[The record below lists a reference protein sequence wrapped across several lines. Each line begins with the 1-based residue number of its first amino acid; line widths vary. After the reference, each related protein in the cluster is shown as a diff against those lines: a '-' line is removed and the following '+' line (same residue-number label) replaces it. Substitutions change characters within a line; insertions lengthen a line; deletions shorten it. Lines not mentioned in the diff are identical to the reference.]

1 MASGG
6 DQDGDERVLS
16 PDELDIE
23 AQEDVAS
30 LGDGRYV
37 IGSDGPPAADD
48 ADETGRGQ
56 STPQQSS
63 PDTTQFEQAQ
73 PDVQSSD
80 DTEPSDDLGGDS
92 DTAFQKTAADSA
104 GRQSATDPLTGR
116 EVKDWLSDELANH
129 GSTYAYHIAAK
140 SDGSITHQQLATDD
154 VSAAFDGLLVW
165 YARQLSEGAPVDEA
179 LGILL
184 AESTVQVRYPTARH
198 VFAVASGKG
207 GVGKSTSTANLGVAL
222 ANDGFDVAVVDVD
235 LGMANLAGLLGVEP
249 DTTLHDVLGADA
261 EPADATYEAHGLT
274 LIPGSTNL
282 EQFAEADAESLHRVV
297 EYLRD
302 RNDVVLLDAG
312 AGLSYDIAMAMSVAD
327 GVLLVTTAEL
337 NSLTDATKTG
347 QLVGK
352 MEKPVVGAVFTRT
365 GDGGFD
371 DVEGIATALGT
382 TDAVTAS
389 VPHDDAVKLSVRKG
403 RPVVDL
409 KPDSPA
415 ARAYKR
421 LAAKLTDSVGME
433 PSDAET
439 DEFEWVDPDTGEGAD
454 PAPSEDTDPDTGED
468 GPVYEIPLEELIDE
482 AGLNDDETAA
492 KRRVKLYDRVKSRFS

>member
-1 MASGG
+1 MKEAGG
-6 DQDGDERVLS
+6 
-16 PDELDIE
+16 
-23 AQEDVAS
+23 
-30 LGDGRYV
+30 
-37 IGSDGPPAADD
+37 
-48 ADETGRGQ
+48 
-56 STPQQSS
+56 
-63 PDTTQFEQAQ
+63 
-73 PDVQSSD
+73 
-80 DTEPSDDLGGDS
+80 
-92 DTAFQKTAADSA
+92 
-104 GRQSATDPLTGR
+104 
-116 EVKDWLSDELANH
+116 
-129 GSTYAYHIAAK
+129 
-140 SDGSITHQQLATDD
+140 
-154 VSAAFDGLLVW
+154 
-165 YARQLSEGAPVDEA
+165 EG
-179 LGILL
+179 
-184 AESTVQVRYPTARH
+184 Y

-235 LGMANLAGLLGVEP
+235 LGMANLAGLLGVDP
-249 DTTLHDVLGADA
+249 DTTLHDVLSGDA
-261 EPADATYEAHGLT
+261 QPADATYDAHGLT
-274 LIPGSTNL
+274 LIPGSTDL

-297 EYLRD
+297 EYLRE

-347 QLVGK
+347 KLVGK

-382 TDAVTAS
+382 TDAVTTS

-415 ARAYKR
+415 ARAYTR
-421 LAAKLTDSVGME
+421 LAAKLADSIGME
-433 PSDAET
+433 PSEQDD
-439 DEFEWVDPDTGEGAD
+439 DEFEWVDPDTGE
-454 PAPSEDTDPDTGED
+454 DTDDVTHSDGPDD
-468 GPVYEIPLEELIDE
+468 GPVYEIPLEDLIDE
-482 AGLNDDETAA
+482 AGLNDDESAA